1 MNKERIPFSVWIYGQ
16 LREYL
21 SGFPINDV
29 PEYIYKE
36 YLDCYQ
42 KSEFTSGNITIK
54 TEDGVCSYY
63 IKDTDGDYIKCCYI
77 IPPYKSTTV
86 PLYQN
91 EELFIYENGIVRV
104 YKDKFDTAN
113 LTVFQNICVKVI
125 LYIII
130 GFLFAFPLFLLIHLI
145 TNGITNGKIGGCLYI
160 AYVYLL
166 INALNYKYRKQ
177 RKLEN
182 QHRIYV
188 EGFLK
193 GRRNAYEYEE
203 YRNND
208 IPNKQI
214 SDMELQNSYNDGY
227 NAGYEKGYTSGK
239 ADNIPPRLLITKSC
253 KIKNHFNEQQ
263 LEDKLRTPQGIR
275 INDFK
280 IYDSEY
286 EGIFG
291 RYTVYST
298 KTGDKIHLKKGCCG
312 ADIPSLSFL
321 QNGSNWYKRCYKC
334 FPNSKMYLLNV
345 PEWYKEFKKY
355 KNLNNHIKDPTDISE
370 TDFYIK

>member
-29 PEYIYKE
+29 PEYIYEE

-42 KSEFTSGNITIK
+42 KSEFTSGSITIK

-77 IPPYKSTTV
+77 IPPYKSTTI

-113 LTVFQNICVKVI
+113 LTAFQNICVKVF

-130 GFLFAFPLFLLIHLI
+130 GFLFAFPLFLLIYLI

-188 EGFLK
+188 EGYM
-193 GRRNAYEYEE
+193 AAC
-203 YRNND
+203 RNNSIYRRIID
-208 IPNKQI
+208 SNK
-214 SDMELQNSYNDGY
+214 
-227 NAGYEKGYTSGK
+227 K
-239 ADNIPPRLLITKSC
+239 
-253 KIKNHFNEQQ
+253 
-263 LEDKLRTPQGIR
+263 
-275 INDFK
+275 
-280 IYDSEY
+280 
-286 EGIFG
+286 
-291 RYTVYST
+291 
-298 KTGDKIHLKKGCCG
+298 
-312 ADIPSLSFL
+312 
-321 QNGSNWYKRCYKC
+321 
-334 FPNSKMYLLNV
+334 
-345 PEWYKEFKKY
+345 
-355 KNLNNHIKDPTDISE
+355 
-370 TDFYIK
+370 